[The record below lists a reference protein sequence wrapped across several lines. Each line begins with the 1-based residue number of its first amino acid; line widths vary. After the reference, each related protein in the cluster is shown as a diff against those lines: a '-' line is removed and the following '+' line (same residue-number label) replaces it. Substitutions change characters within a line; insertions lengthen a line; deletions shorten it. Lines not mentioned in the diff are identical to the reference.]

1 MKLKDLV
8 KYSKTVKI
16 LYVEDNKEA
25 RESTLLLLEEL
36 FDNIVVA
43 EDGEDGYNKFIT
55 NKDNLDLIITD
66 LNMPKLNGIDM
77 IDKIRDTGSLIP
89 VIVFSAYE
97 DKDNYINSVKL
108 NISYYLNK
116 PINIKKFEP
125 VIKKMVKKII
135 IKAIND
141 EFDQ

>member
-43 EDGEDGYNKFIT
+43 EDGEDGYNKFID

-77 IDKIRDTGSLIP
+77 IDKIRDTGSAIP

-125 VIKKMVKKII
+125 VIKKTVKKII

>member
-125 VIKKMVKKII
+125 VIKKTVKKII